1 MKEFLEKKIASV
13 VAKAGFRSIPVVGPA
28 VGLVEDGVELVN
40 DFKDHEDGLTTALDA
55 ASLVVNGASI
65 FPPFQ
70 AAAQPLKVIIGIGEG
85 LNETVQFVGFRTSA
99 SSSPA
104 WPPDGQP
111 QSMSERWR
119 RKASVASTFCGVLS
133 PSGSSR

>member
-40 DFKDHEDGLTTALDA
+40 DFKNHEDGLTTALDA
-55 ASLVVNGASI
+55 ASLMVNGASI

-85 LNETVQFVGFRTSA
+85 LNETVQFVQEIQDFGEQFTGMA
-99 SSSPA
+99 A
-104 WPPDGQP
+104 
-111 QSMSERWR
+111 
-119 RKASVASTFCGVLS
+119 
-133 PSGSSR
+133 